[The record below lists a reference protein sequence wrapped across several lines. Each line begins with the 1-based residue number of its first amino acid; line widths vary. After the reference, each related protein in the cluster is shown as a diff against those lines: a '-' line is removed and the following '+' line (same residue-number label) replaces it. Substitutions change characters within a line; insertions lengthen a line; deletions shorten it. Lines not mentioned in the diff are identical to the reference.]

1 MKHRR
6 ILYLSRLADE
16 RDYDAA
22 VTLSREARLRS
33 QELRVRGAWLFDGH
47 RMCTLVR
54 GDDAAIDTWLDDA
67 RANQRLRVDTV
78 LFDGSDDIPGQ
89 DDRPADWQVGYCG
102 AEDFDLFDGPGAI
115 SGEHTLTV
123 FERLLAKADLRP

>member
-33 QELRVRGAWLFDGH
+33 QELRICGAWLFDGH

-54 GDDAAIDTWLDDA
+54 GADAAIDSWLDDV
-67 RANQRLRVDTV
+67 RANQRLRVDAV
-78 LFDGSDDIPGQ
+78 LFDGTDEGSPADE
-89 DDRPADWQVGYCG
+89 RPADWQVGYCA
-102 AEDFDLFDGPGAI
+102 AEDFDRFDGTGGV
-115 SGEHTLTV
+115 SGEQTLVV
-123 FERLLAKADLRP
+123 FEQLLANADLRP